1 MRRSD
6 RREFLRQ
13 ALHGLVGSAAFGSV
27 FGKLFLAQ
35 NAVAGQRTLLGT
47 DYRALVCIFLEGGN
61 DAFNTVLPRDPA
73 THAQYA
79 QTRSFLAV
87 PLGSVVP
94 INPISGPLNG
104 GTWGLHLD
112 LSGVAELFEQ
122 GRAAIVANVGPLVR
136 PTNKQLYNQRGHP
149 LPPQL
154 FSHSDQTVVWQTPR
168 ADTRTRLGWGGRLA
182 DIFHATNPNQVLSM
196 NVSLAGENVFQA
208 GEVVLPYFV
217 SPDGVERIS
226 AIATS
231 QPNCGPANDWRRR
244 RCLTFRALLDL
255 PHAHVFERAYADL
268 TRRAMA
274 TSEQVLAALEA
285 FPRNDPAYRPFW
297 ERASLPWNP
306 DNLATLPSLSAQ
318 LLMIVR
324 LIRARSM
331 LGMVRQLFYARL
343 GGFDTHGDQLNQH
356 PPLLSQFSQAVRAFQ
371 EVLDN
376 LGLAQLVTTFTA
388 SEFGR
393 TLTVNSSGTD
403 HGWGG
408 HHFVFGGAV
417 RGRRIYGRMPSLV
430 AQNNPDDAGWGQII
444 PTLSVDQYAATLAKW
459 FGLSDADRDLMFPNL
474 IHMSGPILA
483 IPGPDLGFLNPP

>member
-1 MRRSD
+1 MHRCD
-6 RREFLRQ
+6 RRAFLG
-13 ALHGLVGSAAFGSV
+13 HGLRLLAGSAAFGSV

-35 NAVAGQRTLLGT
+35 NAVAGQRSLLGI

-73 THAQYA
+73 MHAQYA

-87 PLGSVVP
+87 PLDAVIP
-94 INPISGPLNG
+94 IHPIAGPLNG
-104 GTWGLHLD
+104 GSWGLHPEL
-112 LSGVAELFEQ
+112 GGIAELFEQ
-122 GRAAIVANVGPLVR
+122 GRAAILANVGPLVR
-136 PTNKQLYNQRGHP
+136 PTNKQLYNQPGFP

-168 ADTRTRLGWGGRLA
+168 ADTSARLGWGGRLA
-182 DIFHATNPNQVLSM
+182 DIFYATNPNQVLSM

-208 GEVVLPYFV
+208 GEIILPYFI
-217 SPDGVERIS
+217 SPEGVEQIS
-226 AIATS
+226 AVATS
-231 QPNCGPANDWRRR
+231 EPNCGPANDWRRR

-255 PHAHVFERAYADL
+255 PHAHVFERAYAER
-268 TRRAMA
+268 TRQAMA
-274 TSEQVLAALEA
+274 TTDQVLAALAA

-297 ERASLPWNP
+297 ERAGLPWNP

-324 LIRARSM
+324 LIRARGM

-343 GGFDTHGDQLNQH
+343 GGFDTHGQQVNLH
-356 PPLLSQFSQAVRAFQ
+356 PPLLRQFSQAVRAFQ
-371 EVLDN
+371 EVLDG
-376 LGLAQLVTTFTA
+376 LGLAQQVTTFTA

-408 HHFVFGGAV
+408 HHFVFGAAV
-417 RGRRIYGRMPSLV
+417 RGRRIFGRMPSLL

-459 FGLSDADRDLMFPNL
+459 FGLSDTDRDLIFPNL
-474 IHMSGPILA
+474 VHMTGPILA
-483 IPGPDLGFLNPP
+483 IPGPDLGFMQPP